1 MKQNNITQLGGIDR
15 AAYAPA
21 EFAALF
27 GRTAQWTWRHI
38 REGAIRAVNIG
49 GRTMIPATERDR
61 LVEGRPIEA
70 QATATA

>member
-1 MKQNNITQLGGIDR
+1 MKPNNLTQSGSIER
-15 AAYAPA
+15 AAFSPP

-27 GRTAQWTWRHI
+27 GRTPQWSWRHI

-61 LVEGRPIEA
+61 LVEGRPIESR
-70 QATATA
+70 